1 MNRYP
6 EQLFEEAVHIQYA
19 VDSRIDECI
28 YQIYESYRTKGKTK
42 NPYINA
48 ITIVQGYN
56 SRYEFWNDTD
66 YSIYLELG
74 KLNINVTIQYIYI
87 YIAFIYLISP
97 DCLPY
102 AKFFRLIYETEKK
115 ETVILYGQERALW
128 YRSPL
133 LLLQMWDS
141 IKVIKNTSSV
151 KLPEEFTESLF
162 TGLYGNGTICEK
174 MTYLE
179 GVNFNVFELYD
190 ISGDDTTKNND
201 KIVNI
206 FVDHILSDIKDSI
219 AQY

>member
-1 MNRYP
+1 M
-6 EQLFEEAVHIQYA
+6 LL
-19 VDSRIDECI
+19 
-28 YQIYESYRTKGKTK
+28 
-42 NPYINA
+42 
-48 ITIVQGYN
+48 
-56 SRYEFWNDTD
+56 
-66 YSIYLELG
+66 YSIYIYYL
-74 KLNINVTIQYIYI
+74 YIYL
-87 YIAFIYLISP
+87 FISP

-102 AKFFRLIYETEKK
+102 AKFFRLVYETEKK
-115 ETVILYGQERALW
+115 EIVTLYGQERALW

-151 KLPEEFTESLF
+151 KLPEEFSESLF

-190 ISGDDTTKNND
+190 ISGDDSTKNNE